1 MLDVTDALGRG
12 VPALRVRIE
21 AQLAANPPLT
31 TKALALNGQEVMSAL
46 GVGPSPVIGQ
56 ATAWLLERVLDDPT
70 LNTKEG
76 LRRLLEGFSAAS

>member
-1 MLDVTDALGRG
+1 
-12 VPALRVRIE
+12 
-21 AQLAANPPLT
+21 
-31 TKALALNGQEVMSAL
+31 MSAL